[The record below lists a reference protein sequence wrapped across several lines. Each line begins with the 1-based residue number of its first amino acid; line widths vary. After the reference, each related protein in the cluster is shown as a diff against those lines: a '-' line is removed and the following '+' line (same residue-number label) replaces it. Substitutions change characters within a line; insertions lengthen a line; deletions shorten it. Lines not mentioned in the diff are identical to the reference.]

1 MITQLGV
8 LFMTGLLGSLGHCM
22 GMCGPLVIMVG
33 SQMQGT
39 GWQRFWRYMGY
50 HLARISIYVF
60 LGAIVGVIGAVIRMG
75 SDWHHIMGILSLIL
89 GVGVVIFGFGYLG
102 WLPFG
107 RLDVPAQRI
116 TTWISKVLHQGGSFS
131 VLLLG
136 GLNGLLPCGMVYG
149 ALMVAAA
156 TGNILSSAEGML
168 FFGLGTLPALLLV
181 SLGSGLLGLRF
192 RQTITR
198 IAGIF
203 MILIGIQL
211 VLRGVAAFGWISHLH
226 MGKLMLW

>member
-1 MITQLGV
+1 
-8 LFMTGLLGSLGHCM
+8 
-22 GMCGPLVIMVG
+22 
-33 SQMQGT
+33 
-39 GWQRFWRYMGY
+39 
-50 HLARISIYVF
+50 
-60 LGAIVGVIGAVIRMG
+60 
-75 SDWHHIMGILSLIL
+75 
-89 GVGVVIFGFGYLG
+89 
-102 WLPFG
+102 
-107 RLDVPAQRI
+107 
-116 TTWISKVLHQGGSFS
+116 
-131 VLLLG
+131 
-136 GLNGLLPCGMVYG
+136 MVYG